1 VRRGVDSRHVPHAMN
16 SIQVAFFAAFALTA
30 ILTNVY
36 WYRAK
41 VLLRARGFPSSFITD
56 HLSDFRYLAQVIATE
71 ENSQQ
76 RELFVRLRSK
86 IKTSLIVSLALFGGF
101 SLSSILSMFM
111 KNH

>member
-1 VRRGVDSRHVPHAMN
+1 MN
-16 SIQVAFFAAFALTA
+16 SIQIAFFAAFAVTA

-71 ENSQQ
+71 NDSRQ
-76 RELFVRLRSK
+76 RDFFVRLRSK
-86 IKTSLIVSLALFGGF
+86 IKTSLFVSLALFAGF
-101 SLSSILSMFM
+101 FLSSIVSMFM
-111 KNH
+111 MGH